1 MKNINVS
8 AELYEAIQQIKMAIK
23 EASGEDFSDEQVVE
37 LLVESFY
44 DASFEDME
52 WEEMDDDVAAAHAHH
67 NHDHK
72 HWKEGCN
79 CWDDCQCGDNCQCGH
94 KHEKH
99 SHKTDTKVTTKT
111 NFERESD
118 I

>member
-1 MKNINVS
+1 MWKQIRGGTIMTETTTN
-8 AELYEAIQQIKMAIK
+8 ELIKGGAFLT
-23 EASGEDFSDEQVVE
+23 EDLTPDRVFTPEDFSDEQVVE

-79 CWDDCQCGDNCQCGH
+79 CWDDC
-94 KHEKH
+94 
-99 SHKTDTKVTTKT
+99 
-111 NFERESD
+111 
-118 I
+118 